1 MPVRSWRR
9 HPLWR
14 LFARPVLLSIPFA
27 FFFLAMFGTRSR
39 PVLELLAGYYLV
51 SLVFSFWVN
60 TAVEANTRWVLPRLP
75 TGTEGEGAPRR
86 LFLQIG
92 SFAAAAL
99 LGSIGAA
106 IMLHFTLVPDML
118 GSAGAVA
125 RVLVFTGLFTA
136 LFLGVIYAVRGQQRL
151 VERIRAEAER
161 DAREGQ
167 EMRIAAEIQQALLPP
182 RSRSDTWYAAAG
194 ASIPCRAI
202 GGDFFE
208 YFDLPDGR
216 VGFAL
221 ADVAGKGPPAALLA
235 AMVQGI
241 FDSQARRGDGP
252 AATLARVNEAIAAR
266 EIEARFATFFYA
278 VLGRDGGL
286 VFSNAGHNPPFV
298 FRGRS
303 LVGRL
308 EIGGLMIGPFK
319 GARFEE
325 GSSRLEPGDVL
336 VVYSDGVPDAE
347 APDGERFGE
356 ERLLAA
362 LSGLDGESAEEIRDG
377 LLGAV
382 RTFVADRPPFDDVT
396 VMTVRYFGSNPSSPT
411 TS

>member
-1 MPVRSWRR
+1 MPGRAWMN

-14 LFARPVLLSIPFA
+14 LAGRPVVFAVPFTI
-27 FFFLAMFGTRSR
+27 FFFITNPRESGS
-39 PVLELLAGYYLV
+39 VAGRLTGFYFA
-51 SLVFSFWVN
+51 SLIFSLWVN
-60 TAVEANTRWVLPRLP
+60 TAVEANRAWVLPRLHS
-75 TGTEGEGAPRR
+75 GRASGDEPRDQM
-86 LFLQIG
+86 LQVA
-92 SFAAAAL
+92 SFAVAAL
-99 LGSIGAA
+99 LGSVGGALT
-106 IMLHFTLVPDML
+106 LHFTIAPSML
-118 GSAGAVA
+118 GSAAAVA
-125 RVLVFTGLFTA
+125 QVVMYTILFTGLF
-136 LFLGVIYAVRGQQRL
+136 LSFIYAVRYQRRY
-151 VERIRAEAER
+151 VDRIREQAEI

-194 ASIPCRAI
+194 ASIPCRTI

-216 VGFAL
+216 MGFAL

-252 AATLARVNEAIAAR
+252 AATLGRVNDAISAR
-266 EIEARFATFFYA
+266 EIEARFATVFYA
-278 VLGRDGGL
+278 VLGRDGEL
-286 VFSNAGHNPPFV
+286 QFSNAGHNPPFI
-298 FRGRS
+298 FRGRT

-308 EIGGLMIGPFK
+308 ETGGLMLGPFK
-319 GARFEE
+319 GAQFEE
-325 GSSRLEPGDVL
+325 GRSRLEPGDVL

-382 RTFVADRPPFDDVT
+382 RAFVADRPPFDDVT
-396 VMTVRYFGSNPSSPT
+396 VMTVRYHGSTSSSPP